1 MKIWKEFWI
10 RIRNRIREFRIRE
23 FRIRKDSDSNL
34 KINRENGRSKIVR
47 HWWISNF
54 FKRNHISKERNIQ
67 YFLFLCSGSSPVPSS
82 KAKTD
87 RQNCSII
94 QYCFCLQSISY
105 SKNIFLKAAIFL
117 RIILLRIAYQ
127 HGRPFN
133 SKTLYK
139 SIGLI

>member
-1 MKIWKEFWI
+1 MDTIVLSQNNKWNW
-10 RIRNRIREFRIRE
+10 
-23 FRIRKDSDSNL
+23 
-34 KINRENGRSKIVR
+34 RSPTISKKKNQIGVKMLQWYQIVR

>member
-1 MKIWKEFWI
+1 MLQWYQ
-10 RIRNRIREFRIRE
+10 
-23 FRIRKDSDSNL
+23 
-34 KINRENGRSKIVR
+34 IVR

-82 KAKTD
+82 RAKTD

-105 SKNIFLKAAIFL
+105 SKNIFLKAAFFSELFGWELHTNMEGHSIQRHYINQLGWSKNWIWYCRGTCFLIKLIFSTNL
-117 RIILLRIAYQ
+117 YS
-127 HGRPFN
+127 
-133 SKTLYK
+133 SKLY
-139 SIGLI
+139 